1 MDIFE
6 AISLNLSSEVRESIR
21 AGANLEASNSRGVE
35 PIVAAL
41 DAAVRW
47 REPTILQLLRGA
59 GAKSAPLLQAIE
71 GRLRL
76 LPVTLLDEHNST
88 TQAINDTVDR
98 LKGKESQLADDERVR
113 LKAFLTSSTAFDATS
128 QSLRDQLL
136 TLSER
141 VSRRDDTVLDAAVG
155 YLIEVAGFQADA
167 MRLRMDSVT
176 IAP

>member
-1 MDIFE
+1 
-6 AISLNLSSEVRESIR
+6 
-21 AGANLEASNSRGVE
+21 
-35 PIVAAL
+35 
-41 DAAVRW
+41 
-47 REPTILQLLRGA
+47 
-59 GAKSAPLLQAIE
+59 
-71 GRLRL
+71 
-76 LPVTLLDEHNST
+76 LLDEHNST